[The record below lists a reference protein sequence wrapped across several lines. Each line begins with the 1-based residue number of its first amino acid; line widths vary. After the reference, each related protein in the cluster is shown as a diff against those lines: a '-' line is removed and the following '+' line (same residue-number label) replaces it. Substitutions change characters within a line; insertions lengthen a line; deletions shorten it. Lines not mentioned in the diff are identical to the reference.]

1 MIIKILG
8 TGCTNCN
15 RLYDNTKKA
24 IEMGQIPA
32 TIYKVEDVKEIM
44 KYKVM
49 TTPVLVVDEKV
60 VFKGKVPSPE
70 DILKTI
76 FNEMLNK
83 DKDS

>member
-1 MIIKILG
+1 MTIKVLG
-8 TGCTNCN
+8 TGCPNCKK
-15 RLYDNTKKA
+15 LYDNTKKA

-60 VFKGKVPSPE
+60 ILKGKVPSPE
-70 DILKTI
+70 DILKTL

-83 DKDS
+83 NKG